1 MTEHAEKNT
10 SPWQTLLFYLCAI
23 GIGTS
28 GMMGFISFIMWLACS
43 TFHDSSHY
51 PLAYPFSIICGF
63 KSFWTLIALI
73 VLWIRKF
80 IKQQHKLRAL
90 GLSFLLVLSGC
101 ACGYYIISI
110 LDMLSDVLFG

>member
-10 SPWQTLLFYLCAI
+10 SPWQTLLFYLTAA
-23 GIGTS
+23 GIGTF
-28 GMMGFISFIMWLACS
+28 GMMGLISFLIWLACN
-43 TFHDSSHY
+43 TFHDSRHY

-63 KSFWTLIALI
+63 ISFWALIALI

-80 IKQQHKLRAL
+80 IKRQHKLRAL

-101 ACGYYIISI
+101 AWGYFIIKI
-110 LDMLSDVLFG
+110 LDMLSDVLFA

>member
-23 GIGTS
+23 GIGTT
-28 GMMGFISFIMWLACS
+28 GMMGLISFIMWWACNA
-43 TFHDSSHY
+43 FHDSGHY

-63 KSFWTLIALI
+63 ISFWAIVALI
-73 VLWIRKF
+73 VLWVRKF
-80 IKQQHKLRAL
+80 IKRQHKLRAL

-101 ACGYYIISI
+101 AWGYYIIKI